1 MTKKTLTV
9 LRAEAQVIRDETGTG
24 LNTASRVGT
33 FLDDFLD
40 SHDTLNGDLWEFK
53 LDGSYPNVGTP
64 LAIAAGVRT
73 KISIASAGGEILRSP
88 NHTGDIWN
96 QTTQKFQPLAA
107 NDFYTM
113 RFAVSGQS
121 DVASVNRF
129 EVELDVGG
137 SFPIIAS
144 ETGVFAK
151 GAANAQSFNFSA
163 GFFAGGDFLT
173 NGAEI
178 YITPLADASFWQLAV
193 TISRNYTPQ
202 P

>member
-1 MTKKTLTV
+1 MTIKSLTV
-9 LRAEAQVIRDETGTG
+9 LRAEAQAIRDETGTG
-24 LNTASRVGT
+24 VNTASKMGT

-40 SHDTLNGDLWEFK
+40 SHDGLNGDLWEFK
-53 LDGSYPNVGTP
+53 LDGTYPNVGSA

-73 KISIASAGGEILRSP
+73 KINIASAGGEILRSP

-96 QTTQKFQPLAA
+96 QTTQKFKPLAN

-113 RFAVSGQS
+113 RFAITGYS

-137 SFPIIAS
+137 SFPVIAS

-151 GAANAQSFNFSA
+151 GAASMQSFNFST
-163 GFFAGGDFLT
+163 GFFAGGDFFT
-173 NGAEI
+173 NGGEI
-178 YITPLADASFWQLAV
+178 YITPLADASFWQMGI